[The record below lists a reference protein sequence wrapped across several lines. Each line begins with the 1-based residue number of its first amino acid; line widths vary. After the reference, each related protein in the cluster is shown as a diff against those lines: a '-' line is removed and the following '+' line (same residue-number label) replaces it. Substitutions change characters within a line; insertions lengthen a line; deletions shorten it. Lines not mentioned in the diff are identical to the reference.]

1 MVQTIKMIN
10 DENVLFLYAN
20 DNRESG
26 KRVYSYKCYAK
37 CYAVCP
43 NLCQGEE
50 EEQPI
55 RKRRAVR
62 TKQGKTKEEMSRG
75 EGEEEEECGGR
86 RMEGDRAGMIAGTD
100 GREWSEG
107 AGVNN
112 GRGEEWVYIIF
123 LLDTV
128 DQSSVSA

>member
-86 RMEGDRAGMIAGTD
+86 RMEGDRAGMIAGMD